1 MLVIQGTLSSFLY
14 CPVAYKKCQFTNNS
28 CYEHQDCLLLIIIIK
43 TFIRM
48 HSFTSQ
54 SYLDC
59 RVLNN
64 SPFKLVLSENEFIF
78 IEDIVGSFILLFS
91 WAEGGGI
98 IIIRKKPVEQNI
110 PVQGDVSN

>member
-1 MLVIQGTLSSFLY
+1 
-14 CPVAYKKCQFTNNS
+14 
-28 CYEHQDCLLLIIIIK
+28 
-43 TFIRM
+43 M

-98 IIIRKKPVEQNI
+98 IIIRENLWNKTFPYKVTSLIRMSASNFMSQTQTGRLTSLNLCFCYQVKPR
-110 PVQGDVSN
+110 